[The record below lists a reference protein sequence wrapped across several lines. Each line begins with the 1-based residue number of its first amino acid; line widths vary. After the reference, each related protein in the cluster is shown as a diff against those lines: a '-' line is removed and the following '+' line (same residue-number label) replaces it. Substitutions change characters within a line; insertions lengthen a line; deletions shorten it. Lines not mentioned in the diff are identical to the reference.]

1 MEEFNYKPKGTCS
14 TNIKLLIDKDT
25 LYDIEVT
32 NGCPG
37 NLEGIRSLVKGM
49 KLTDIALKL
58 EGIDC
63 RGRGTSCPDQIAT
76 AIKEY
81 LGALVK

>member
-1 MEEFNYKPKGTCS
+1 MIEYNYKPKGVCS
-14 TNIKLLIDKDT
+14 TNIKLIINDDK
-25 LYDIEVT
+25 LEDIIVT

-37 NLEGIRSLVKGM
+37 NLLGIRSLIKGM
-49 KLTDIALKL
+49 KLKDIIKKL

-63 RGRGTSCPDQIAT
+63 KGKNTSCPDQIAT

-81 LGALVK
+81 LGVLTK

>member
-32 NGCPG
+32 N
-37 NLEGIRSLVKGM
+37 
-49 KLTDIALKL
+49 
-58 EGIDC
+58 DC